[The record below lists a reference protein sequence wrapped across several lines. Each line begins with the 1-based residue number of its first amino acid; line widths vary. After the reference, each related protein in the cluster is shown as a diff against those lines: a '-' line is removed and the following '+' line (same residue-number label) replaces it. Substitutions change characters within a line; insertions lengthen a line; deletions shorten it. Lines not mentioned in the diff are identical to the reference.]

1 MDKDNEDI
9 GFFRY
14 LVAQHRLIALAY
26 LVATVC
32 YVAMK
37 YCFPLPDFFS
47 DSFSYIAAAT
57 VGMPVSY
64 RPTGYSDFLRLAH
77 TISVPGNS
85 VVLMQYALSFLGILF
100 FFFSVDYLYR
110 LQQKL
115 RVIIL
120 LVLVA
125 NPLLVIQ
132 TNLISSDSLFCTV
145 TIVWFTLCLW
155 LVSKPSWWLFGLQL
169 IVLYICFQIR
179 YTAIF
184 YPVVAC
190 ISFLISHGRLVF
202 RVIGSLC
209 TILLVFVHV
218 DRQMDIIEKDFNVRI
233 YSGFSGWQLAN
244 NVLCYYNKI
253 SVDPGML
260 PTEETKR
267 IDSCI
272 KEHINDIR
280 PFEQVNTEYLW
291 DRHSPLKQYLAG
303 RQKRT
308 GHHYFYE
315 WMNAGKDLSDYSRFL
330 IKANPGAYIRY
341 FMVPNFNN
349 CILPHAE
356 ALSEYNNWNTILT
369 PDAQLWFRFRS
380 DRLYCRYP
388 GLQKKISTPYP
399 IVWAVLNLVNLMV
412 IVCALF
418 AVFRFRRH
426 LPAPVTRLVVMW
438 SVFYLCYILFSTFA
452 TIVLLRYMMPLFSMC
467 LVMPLVLFR
476 QYIHFRRY
484 AANNS

>member
-1 MDKDNEDI
+1 MDKDSTDK

-14 LVAQHRLIALAY
+14 LVAHHRLIALAY

-100 FFFSVDYLYR
+100 FFLSVDYLYG
-110 LQQKL
+110 LPQKL

-120 LVLVA
+120 LVLVS

-155 LVSKPSWWLFGLQL
+155 LVSKPSWWLLGVQL
-169 IVLYICFQIR
+169 IALYLCFQVR

-184 YPVVAC
+184 YPLVAC
-190 ISFLISHGRLVF
+190 VACLFSNGRRVF
-202 RVIGSLC
+202 RIIGSLC
-209 TILLVFVHV
+209 TIVLVFVHIV
-218 DRQMDIIEKDFNVRI
+218 RQNNIIEKDFNVRI

-244 NVLCYYNKI
+244 NVLCYYPDI
-253 SVDPGML
+253 SVYPLTL

-272 KEHINDIR
+272 KEHINDIH
-280 PFEQVNTEYLW
+280 PLEQVNTEYLW
-291 DRHSPLKQYLAG
+291 DRNSPLKQYLAA

-308 GHHYFYE
+308 GNHYFYE
-315 WMNAGKDLSDYSRFL
+315 WMNAAKDLKEYSMSVIKSDPL
-330 IKANPGAYIRY
+330 AYIRY
-341 FMVPNFNN
+341 FMAPNFRN
-349 CILPHAE
+349 CLLPQAE
-356 ALSEYNNWNTILT
+356 ALCEYNNWNTVLT

-388 GLQKKISTPYP
+388 GLQKKISSPYP
-399 IVWAVLNLVNLMV
+399 YVWSILNLVNLL
-412 IVCALF
+412 IIGFALF
-418 AVFRFRRH
+418 AVFRFRKY
-426 LPAPVTRLVVMW
+426 LPAHVTSLVIMW
-438 SVFYLCYILFSTFA
+438 SVFYLCYIVFSTFA

-467 LVMPLVLFR
+467 LVIPFVLFR
-476 QYIHFRRY
+476 QYIHFRRS
-484 AANNS
+484 AIDNS